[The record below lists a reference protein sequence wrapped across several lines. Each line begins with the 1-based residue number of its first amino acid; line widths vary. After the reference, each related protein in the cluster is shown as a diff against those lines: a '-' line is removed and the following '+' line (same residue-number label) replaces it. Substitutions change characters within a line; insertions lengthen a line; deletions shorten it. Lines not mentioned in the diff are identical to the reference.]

1 MGDAPTEGFDLRA
14 IVDESRDTSEL
25 GVVVPTGFEPVFK
38 SRPCFRPIYQVLM
51 RFCVRNNRRDLNTG
65 LPQNRFIG
73 VDIGLNALAF
83 KWCLYLLFFYYGSS
97 PRSRGTVSV

>member
-1 MGDAPTEGFDLRA
+1 
-14 IVDESRDTSEL
+14 
-25 GVVVPTGFEPVFK
+25 
-38 SRPCFRPIYQVLM
+38 M